1 MRVSAE
7 GPRNIGDS
15 SRKGA
20 PSMTTKKTS
29 STGFS
34 AEEKAAM
41 KERAAEAKHTK
52 SAEADAAAC
61 AQKIAAMAPDDR
73 ALAEQVHAIVMAAV
87 PDLAPKTYYGM
98 PAYARD
104 GKVICFF
111 QESGKFKTRYC
122 TLGFQETANLDD
134 GQMWPTSFAVL
145 AIGDAE
151 HKAITEL
158 VKRAAS

>member
-1 MRVSAE
+1 
-7 GPRNIGDS
+7 
-15 SRKGA
+15 
-20 PSMTTKKTS
+20 
-29 STGFS
+29 
-34 AEEKAAM
+34 
-41 KERAAEAKHTK
+41 
-52 SAEADAAAC
+52 
-61 AQKIAAMAPDDR
+61 
-73 ALAEQVHAIVMAAV
+73 V
-87 PDLAPKTYYGM
+87 PDLAPKNYYGM
-98 PAYARD
+98 PAYAHD

-158 VKRAAS
+158 VKRAVG